1 MNATCQRSRIGPKRC
16 RRKSTIERKTSG
28 GIRVALCDRCD
39 KKHGWIVGRNDQSGG
54 H

>member
-1 MNATCQRSRIGPKRC
+1 MKATCQRSRIGPKRC
-16 RRKSTIERKTSG
+16 RRKASVTRQTSG
-28 GIRVALCDRCD
+28 GLRIALCEACD